1 MEISEKYSA
10 CFLPRIDLVDKAV
23 TPELSV
29 YTDTGITSLA
39 EACVELC
46 VLLCVQVLLIQ
57 HQTPL
62 LQQAKLRSI
71 SGDPQVV
78 EL

>member
-1 MEISEKYSA
+1 MEITQKYSA
-10 CFLPRIDLVDKAV
+10 CFLPVADLVDKAGM
-23 TPELSV
+23 PELSA
-29 YTDTGITSLA
+29 YTDTGSASLA

-46 VLLCVQVLLIQ
+46 VLLCLQVLLIQ
-57 HQTPL
+57 HPTPL
-62 LQQAKLRSI
+62 LQQVKLHSI